1 MLCEKC
7 LKRQAIVHMHQIING
22 QKTEV
27 HLCQDCAGQSDS
39 SLSFEQ
45 FLHGLLEVF
54 GGMTDVS
61 AQSPQRQETRHR
73 CPVCGLSYEGF
84 KRAGKL
90 GCAEC
95 YQTFRREMDPI
106 LKNIQGSNRH
116 EGKFPHK
123 AGAGMLN
130 RRKIDKLKVELSKAI
145 EEEQYEDAARLRDQI
160 RELEANLL

>member
-1 MLCEKC
+1 MICEKC
-7 LKRQAIVHMHQIING
+7 MKRQATVHMQQITAG
-22 QKTEV
+22 QKTEI
-27 HLCQDCAGQSDS
+27 HLCQECAGQFDS
-39 SLSFEQ
+39 PFSFEQ
-45 FLHGLLEVF
+45 FLEGLLNVF
-54 GGMTDVS
+54 GGMTENV
-61 AQSPQRQETRHR
+61 SPQKPEIKNP
-73 CPVCGLSYEGF
+73 CPICGLLYDDF
-84 KRAGKL
+84 KRTGKL

-145 EEEQYEDAARLRDQI
+145 EEEEYENAASLRDQI
-160 RELEANLL
+160 RELEANLQ